1 MAWMVVEELK
11 QRGLTLATA
20 ESCTG
25 GLIGKRI
32 TDIPGSSACY
42 VGGVISYSNDVK
54 MQLLGVKQQTLSQY
68 GAVSEQT
75 ACEMAEGVRR
85 CTGADIGL
93 STTGVAGPD
102 GGTEE
107 KPVGLVYIGLSTAQ
121 GTRAIRFLR
130 TGAKRDR
137 VRRMASSTALDLVRR
152 QIQGVE

>member
-1 MAWMVVEELK
+1 VEELRGILGDVVYGVDVDSLEQVVVEELK

-121 GTRAIRFLR
+121 
-130 TGAKRDR
+130 
-137 VRRMASSTALDLVRR
+137 
-152 QIQGVE
+152 